1 MGQLLESLVYM
12 LSVLQTPEK
21 DLKTPRI
28 TWSVHAQTIGSSR
41 MARTNVEI
49 EQIAKIKQIMDQLH
63 KTVAIQIETI
73 WL

>member
-1 MGQLLESLVYM
+1 
-12 LSVLQTPEK
+12 
-21 DLKTPRI
+21 
-28 TWSVHAQTIGSSR
+28 

-63 KTVAIQIETI
+63 KTVAIQIETT